1 MNLVEH
7 TLSKPAVMVL
17 GASANTERYS
27 YLAVKRLLDH
37 GYTVFPVGL
46 TGGQIRTVNILS
58 PDLDFDTIDTVSVY
72 LHPRNQSGMLEL
84 LTRIKPRRVIF
95 NPGAENEALQQQL
108 MKQGIDVQEA
118 CTLVLL
124 STGQFWVLRKL

>member
-7 TLSKPAVMVL
+7 TLSRPAVMVL
-17 GASANTERYS
+17 GASANKERYS

-46 TGGQIRTVNILS
+46 TGGQIGTFNILS
-58 PDLDFDTIDTVSVY
+58 PDLDFDIIDTVSVY
-72 LHPRNQSGMLEL
+72 LNPRNQSNLLEL
-84 LTRIKPRRVIF
+84 LTRVKPRRVIF
-95 NPGAENEALQQQL
+95 NPGAENEVLQQQL
-108 MKQGIDVQEA
+108 VKQGMDVQEA

-124 STGQFWVLRKL
+124 STGQFEC